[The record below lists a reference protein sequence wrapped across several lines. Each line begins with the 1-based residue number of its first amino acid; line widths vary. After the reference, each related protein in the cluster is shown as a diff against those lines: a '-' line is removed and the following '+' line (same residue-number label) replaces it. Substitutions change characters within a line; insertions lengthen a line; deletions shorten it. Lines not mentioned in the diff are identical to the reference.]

1 MVSINIITIVW
12 ESEYE
17 NIVRP
22 STTIPGKLTLATL
35 KETLLALWYQQ
46 SASFNMEPNDA
57 ATISNE
63 IAILKADIERLND
76 ELKTATAEKIQSAQY
91 GLVLLVC

>member
-1 MVSINIITIVW
+1 
-12 ESEYE
+12 
-17 NIVRP
+17 
-22 STTIPGKLTLATL
+22 
-35 KETLLALWYQQ
+35 
-46 SASFNMEPNDA
+46 MEPNDA